1 MTVEDARELLEA
13 KVEVI
18 RIKQELE
25 KERDEVARLR
35 KIISDEKERRWRAS
49 INSWQMGD

>member
-1 MTVEDARELLEA
+1 MTAEDARELLEA

-25 KERDEVARLR
+25 KERAEVTRLR
-35 KIISDEKERRWRAS
+35 KIIADEKERQWRVSAS
-49 INSWQMGD
+49 SWQMGD